1 MHLRCV
7 CVLLLVGVDVI
18 WAGLTRELS
27 SYFLLVNFKIV
38 EGHNT
43 DLLVIFT
50 ILRFHPLQNPEMFLS
65 LFMKLTYLSNI
76 FAVYFRGF

>member
-7 CVLLLVGVDVI
+7 CVLLLVGVNVT

-27 SYFLLVNFKIV
+27 SCFSLVNFKIS

-43 DLLVIFT
+43 ALVCIVIFT
-50 ILRFHPLQNPEMFLS
+50 ILRFSPTVKIHVKVKKFC
-65 LFMKLTYLSNI
+65 F
-76 FAVYFRGF
+76 VR

>member
-43 DLLVIFT
+43 DRCIACDFYHFKVSRNSKYRNFSE
-50 ILRFHPLQNPEMFLS
+50 FVYE
-65 LFMKLTYLSNI
+65 TYLLI
-76 FAVYFRGF
+76 KHICVLF